1 MVLSC
6 GKERFLVEELLVH
19 GAAGNDADAAVDGG
33 VDVVVGALDLL
44 RVERVEEEGA
54 AGHQHLADVGQVEVG
69 DYLVALVDHE
79 AVDAHERAE
88 VVAAEHGLVLVLL
101 ARGLDHVEQ
110 VGKVQVH
117 FDHEH
122 LILLQSK
129 NVARQNTVS
138 SQCINRVYVYNTTL
152 YKFDTH

>member
-6 GKERFLVEELLVH
+6 GKKRFLVEELLVH
-19 GAAGNDADAAVDGG
+19 GAAGDDADAAVDGG
-33 VDVVVGALDLL
+33 VDVVVGALDLV

-54 AGHQHLADVGQVEVG
+54 AGHQHLAHVGQVEVG

-79 AVDAHERAE
+79 AVHAHERAE

-110 VGKVQVH
+110 VGKVQVDL
-117 FDHEH
+117 DHEH
-122 LILLQSK
+122 L
-129 NVARQNTVS
+129 
-138 SQCINRVYVYNTTL
+138 
-152 YKFDTH
+152 FG